1 MALFEARTIHAL
13 SPTPHRPVGLC
24 AVGLSQFKASGL
36 AVVSDHDTTCRPC
49 LCMILKI
56 VIRLSGKSSV
66 RSGQVIGRGVTRRS
80 RVQPLQQRAS
90 AQAPTGRQK
99 RRVTWREAPGRG
111 TADGR
116 RHGLRH
122 VPVPPGGNGLPTRH
136 RAEHAHA
143 CRWQRP
149 AHA

>member
-1 MALFEARTIHAL
+1 MLLWEEKDKFILNRNKKLLKQCSEMFWINIIMIISNAQIANLLRPYLEKINRLDYHKYIVKFAKVRKLFKLLNQE
-13 SPTPHRPVGLC
+13 G
-24 AVGLSQFKASGL
+24 
-36 AVVSDHDTTCRPC
+36 VVVKKENKYYYT
-49 LCMILKI
+49 
-56 VIRLSGKSSV
+56 
-66 RSGQVIGRGVTRRS
+66 
-80 RVQPLQQRAS
+80 S

-99 RRVTWREAPGRG
+99 RRVTWREAPGGG